1 MNGFELHI
9 QDKIYGLAADS
20 SNEMDSWINSLCKA
34 TGIEIEQEKST
45 RSIFSKSSPKHKNLR
60 ESLKNSNHPL
70 LQEYSRETD
79 QGNAKM
85 RQSKRRAIFSIY
97 PDLFSQSYGVTDIN
111 EENIEPF
118 KDIQST
124 KFVFYAHSLKFRLNT
139 GDENCEP
146 FFLTLALYDVRNNMK
161 ISEDFCI
168 DLNPQSMKELYNPV
182 ANDNNEKKKEKVN
195 HSPRQVYLLLFF
207 DIVIWNWDLLFLKMN
222 EFES

>member
-20 SNEMDSWINSLCKA
+20 ANEMESWINSLCKA

-45 RSIFSKSSPKHKNLR
+45 RSFFSKSSPKHKNLR
-60 ESLKNSNHPL
+60 ESLKNSSHPL

-85 RQSKRRAIFSIY
+85 RKSKRLAIFSIY
-97 PDLFSQSYGVTDIN
+97 PDLFSQSYGVPDIP

-118 KDIQST
+118 KDTQST
-124 KFVFYAHSLKFRLNT
+124 KFVFHAQSLKFRLNT

-146 FFLTLALYDVRNNMK
+146 FFLTVALYDVRNNMK

-168 DLNPQSMKELYNPV
+168 DLNPESMKQLYNNPV
-182 ANDNNEKKKEKVN
+182 ANDSVEKKKEKVN
-195 HSPRQVYLLLFF
+195 HSPKQVFF
-207 DIVIWNWDLLFLKMN
+207 IIFLTL
-222 EFES
+222 

>member
-1 MNGFELHI
+1 MYGFELHI

-20 SNEMDSWINSLCKA
+20 GNEMDSWINSLCKA

-85 RQSKRRAIFSIY
+85 RQSKRLAIFSIY
-97 PDLFSQSYGVTDIN
+97 PDLFGPSYGVSDVTNDK
-111 EENIEPF
+111 IEPF
-118 KDIQST
+118 KDTQST

-139 GDENCEP
+139 GEQNCEP
-146 FFLTLALYDVRNNMK
+146 FFLTVALYDVRNNMK
-161 ISEDFCI
+161 ISEDFCM
-168 DLNPQSMKELYNPV
+168 DLNSQSMKEIYNTHE
-182 ANDNNEKKKEKVN
+182 DSEEKKEKV
-195 HSPRQVYLLLFF
+195 HHTPKQVFF
-207 DIVIWNWDLLFLKMN
+207 YIYI
-222 EFES
+222 